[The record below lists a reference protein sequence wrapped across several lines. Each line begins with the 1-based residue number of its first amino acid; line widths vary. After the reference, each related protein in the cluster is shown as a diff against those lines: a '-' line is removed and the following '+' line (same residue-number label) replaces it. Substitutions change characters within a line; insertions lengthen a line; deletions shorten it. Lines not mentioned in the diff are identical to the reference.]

1 MNNERTKGLTQ
12 ELNKKDR
19 RNAAWR
25 WSLSAVTTLTTEP
38 CKEPAM
44 PGPWRKPCVK
54 FIQMTMITWKQ

>member
-25 WSLSAVTTLTTEP
+25 WS
-38 CKEPAM
+38 
-44 PGPWRKPCVK
+44 
-54 FIQMTMITWKQ
+54 FIGSNNIN